1 MYRNLV
7 LLFVLLGVYS
17 PVWAATEPGRATPQ
31 PYGSPP
37 AVQVPVLSPAPY
49 GHAPLLRGPG
59 AAPRQPSLSPPPA
72 PSTLQRPAPSTLKP
86 AQPRTAQPKTGE
98 KTDER

>member
-1 MYRNLV
+1 MYRNSA
-7 LLFVLLGVYS
+7 LLLMLLGAFTS
-17 PVWAATEPGRATPQ
+17 VWAAIEPGRATPQ

-37 AVQVPVLSPAPY
+37 AVQTPALSPAPY

-59 AAPRQPSLSPPPA
+59 AAPRQPSVSPPPA
-72 PSTLQRPAPSTLKP
+72 PNTLQRPTPSSLKP
-86 AQPRTAQPKTGE
+86 AQPKADE

>member
-1 MYRNLV
+1 MYRSCV

-17 PVWAATEPGRATPQ
+17 PAWAATEPGRATPQ

-37 AVQVPVLSPAPY
+37 AVQTPALSPAPY

-59 AAPRQPSLSPPPA
+59 AAQRQPSVSPSPA
-72 PSTLQRPAPSTLKP
+72 PGSLQRPAPSLLKP
-86 AQPRTAQPKTGE
+86 VSPKAGE
-98 KTDER
+98 KTDGR

>member
-1 MYRNLV
+1 MYRSCV

-17 PVWAATEPGRATPQ
+17 PAWAATEPGRATPQ

-37 AVQVPVLSPAPY
+37 AVQTPALSPAPY

-59 AAPRQPSLSPPPA
+59 AAQRQPSVSPSPA
-72 PSTLQRPAPSTLKP
+72 PGSLRRPAPSSLKP
-86 AQPRTAQPKTGE
+86 AQPEAGE
-98 KTDER
+98 KSGER

>member
-37 AVQVPVLSPAPY
+37 ALQVPVLSPAPY

-59 AAPRQPSLSPPPA
+59 AAQRQPSVSPSPVPASLQRSA
-72 PSTLQRPAPSTLKP
+72 PSSLKP
-86 AQPRTAQPKTGE
+86 IQPKAGE
-98 KTDER
+98 KTDGR